1 MSGKGGA
8 LGFKG
13 LQPLRILIWPCP
25 VCLMVGLLSLAY
37 SHGDLSIT
45 KRPDLRR
52 AERAGGGR
60 NLQPVPEEFAIF
72 VMWCGATRVP
82 SGNA

>member
-1 MSGKGGA
+1 MGGGRA

-13 LQPLRILIWPCP
+13 LQPLCILIWPCP

-52 AERAGGGR
+52 TGRAGGGR
-60 NLQPVPEEFAIF
+60 NLQPVPEEFSIF